1 MPDMIATAK
10 FRYSKKKYRPGDIVP
25 AKDDNHAKI
34 LVQAGWAKEIVEQP
48 AYQTRHMEAVRVTAR
63 TVPELR
69 AECAARGIPVGHGYV
84 PKAELL
90 RLLSEER

>member
-1 MPDMIATAK
+1 MPNVVALKK
-10 FRYSKKKYRPGDIVP
+10 FRYRKQHYNPGDTVTV
-25 AKDDNHAKI
+25 KGNHVDI
-34 LVQAGWAKEIVEQP
+34 LVKAKLVKEVEQP
-48 AYQTRHMEAVRVTAR
+48 VYQTRHMEAVRVTTAR

-84 PKAELL
+84 PKSELL